1 MALKLTGSTSTSS
14 YTLLIVLRSLWGVSM
29 VEGHVGYVCHCC
41 TRWTGP
47 TVSRNLWYELFSVI
61 YVVHKLLLIHSFT
74 AVIFLKQ
81 ELPSSIVPIQMP
93 DHGRVRLA
101 LGHNM
106 MFMSTYSIP
115 LGGEKILIHGWSQ
128 IMKARPSWRIG
139 QKIMFMLFHVLKRI
153 SCLLTTLRGEA
164 AFRRLW
170 MRGVA
175 PGPCPG
181 AWRPHPWLTVAW
193 RKSSTVRGVLCTV
206 EPV

>member
-1 MALKLTGSTSTSS
+1 MVARFARGWVHWNGRSTPHRLVAVARPEVARGDGGDEQRRRPEIGDVEDVAKEQREGSEWHIRILRLWRARLQAQPSST
-14 YTLLIVLRSLWGVSM
+14 T
-29 VEGHVGYVCHCC
+29 
-41 TRWTGP
+41 P
-47 TVSRNLWYELFSVI
+47 VSRNLWYELFSVI

-139 QKIMFMLFHVLKRI
+139 QKIMFMLFHGSKANILFI
-153 SCLLTTLRGEA
+153 DH
-164 AFRRLW
+164 
-170 MRGVA
+170 VA
-175 PGPCPG
+175 
-181 AWRPHPWLTVAW
+181 R
-193 RKSSTVRGVLCTV
+193 
-206 EPV
+206 